1 MKRVLITGA
10 TSGIGLALAKKYL
23 AMSYNVVACGRNIE
37 VLDRLQASAEV
48 KPGQLDIIQF
58 DLLDKAALT
67 EALSSIEQ
75 LDIVIL
81 NAGSCEYIDD
91 VTHFDGELFARV
103 IQTNVIAVG
112 YCLAALIPNINRGG
126 HLALMGSSA
135 AYVPFQRAQAY
146 GASKAAIHYLADSL
160 RLDSDPNVLGIS
172 LIAPGFVKTPLTDK
186 NDFPMP
192 MQVSAE
198 QAAEVIFSGINKNN
212 REIHFPFLF
221 TCFLKLMGILPRSIW
236 HWLALRMKR

>member
-1 MKRVLITGA
+1 MKRILITGA

-23 AMSYNVVACGRNIE
+23 TMNYNVVACGRNIE
-37 VLDRLQASAEV
+37 ALERLQVSAEV
-48 KPGQLDIIQF
+48 MQGQLNIVQF
-58 DLLDKAALT
+58 DLLDKAELT
-67 EALSSIEQ
+67 AALSDIEP

-91 VTHFDGELFARV
+91 VTHFDGDLFARV

-112 YCLAALIPNINRGG
+112 YCLAALIPYINRGG

-160 RLDSDPNVLGIS
+160 RLDTDPNVLGIS

-186 NDFPMP
+186 NDFSMP
-192 MQVSAE
+192 MQVSAD
-198 QAAEVIFSGINKNN
+198 QAAEVIFTGIKKNN
-212 REIHFPFLF
+212 REIHFPFPF
-221 TCFLKLMGILPRSIW
+221 TFFLKFMGLLPRGLW
-236 HWLALRMKR
+236 YWLALRMKR